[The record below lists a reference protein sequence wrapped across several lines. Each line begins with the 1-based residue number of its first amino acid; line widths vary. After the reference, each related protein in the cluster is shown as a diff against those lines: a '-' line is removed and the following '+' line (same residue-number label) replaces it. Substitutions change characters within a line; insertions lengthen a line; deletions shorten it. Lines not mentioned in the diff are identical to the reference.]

1 MRISSLAKQA
11 AAIVTIA
18 LLIAP
23 SSSYAAVRLGM
34 HMDFVLSSGATVRV
48 FPAADTAGVAGERPA
63 WQPAPAASTSVA
75 PAQQNLCTRVDTAI
89 TQVNAGTSRAAQ
101 FQRVAQLAELNAG
114 ARPSWLRS
122 TSALRSV
129 VGSTAVRAMTKPSSW
144 YYLPTAPRLSFREGK
159 PEAMFVN
166 FITDETTE
174 QGGAEGGL
182 FHLMVTYGL
191 TQAEETE
198 LRTELQKVVEGAV
211 LRGQVDL
218 LPSGNNQNFIVTS
231 GTLSDT
237 GFAPAG
243 VLTSGFAPTLPGG
256 KAAMAGRLSAQGA
269 QLLAKTFDNA
279 NGTSDLSVT
288 FVYDYIA
295 KTRAFTGEVT
305 IDLDQVNEVTNCFR
319 QNRVT
324 NRRRSGIFGLSTE
337 PAMVT
342 DEQWKEDYDILRT
355 VGAVQ
360 TRFDVN
366 MPEVDVSTI
375 ESALMQTAMESF
387 LNMQRQFQTTPVEM
401 PAADE
406 DEDNDTASVP
416 QVDNY
421 RVYRASK
428 KTRRMTGRLTYRVT
442 KELAVYRNHVITG
455 NMGAEL
461 RRYRDGVFSSVLLND
476 PFFKRGELLV
486 SIDPEAFPLFETQQ
500 INNATVMINVPLA
513 GSTPFTDQAAFFAR
527 DVVGAADAFKTFT
540 FATNGRGSPD
550 PACIVKYKAS
560 WSLRGGGQWPRTPA
574 EVCSNQLAITLTPP
588 LAPRT
593 IDVEADLGELESV
606 GIRAADVVLRHTRY
620 GRPTDETVKFRV
632 AEGVGY
638 RSATLFIDKSES
650 APLPPVEYSIV
661 FTHKDAG
668 PLPATPFRRL
678 DGDFVIANVS
688 GLPATYLRDISG
700 TVEAIRSFLE

>member
-1 MRISSLAKQA
+1 MRVSNWARC
-11 AAIVTIA
+11 AIRIAPIA
-18 LLIAP
+18 LLLAP
-23 SSSYAAVRLGM
+23 VYADAAVRLGM
-34 HMDFVLSSGATVRV
+34 HMDFVLSTGATVRV
-48 FPAADTAGVAGERPA
+48 FPAADTAGVAGERAA
-63 WQPAPAASTSVA
+63 WQPAPASTTSTA
-75 PAQQNLCTRVDTAI
+75 LATQNMCTRVDAAANQI
-89 TQVNAGTSRAAQ
+89 NAGTSLGAQ
-101 FQRVAQLAELNAG
+101 FQKVAQMTELTAA
-114 ARPSWLRS
+114 ARPTWLKTP
-122 TSALRSV
+122 TSLRSV
-129 VGSTAVRAMTKPSSW
+129 VGSTGARAMAKPSSW

-166 FITDETTE
+166 FLTDETTD

-191 TQAEETE
+191 TQAEV
-198 LRTELQKVVEGAV
+198 TELQNELRKAVEGAT

-218 LPSGNNQNFIVTS
+218 LPAGNNQNFIVTS

-269 QLLAKTFDNA
+269 QLLATTFDNA

-305 IDLDQVNEVTNCFR
+305 IDLDQVNAVTNCLER
-319 QNRVT
+319 SQQSV
-324 NRRRSGIFGLSTE
+324 RRRSGVFGLSTE
-337 PAMVT
+337 RAMIT
-342 DEQWKEDYDILRT
+342 QQQLEDSYDLLRT
-355 VGAVQ
+355 VGAVE

-387 LNMQRQFQTTPVEM
+387 LNMQRQFQTMPVEM
-401 PAADE
+401 PTADD
-406 DEDNDTASVP
+406 DEEKSATSVP
-416 QVDNY
+416 DVDNY
-421 RVYRASK
+421 RVYEVSK

-461 RRYRDGVFSSVLLND
+461 RKYRDGVFSSVLLND
-476 PFFKRGELLV
+476 PFFKRGELLI
-486 SIDPEAFPLFETQQ
+486 SIDPEAFPLFESQQ
-500 INNATVMINVPLA
+500 INNATVMINVPIS

-540 FATNGRGSPD
+540 FATNGKGSPD
-550 PACIVKYKAS
+550 TNCIVKYKAS

-620 GRPTDETVKFRV
+620 GQQTNETVKFRV

-668 PLPATPFRRL
+668 PLPQTPWRRL
-678 DGDFVIANVS
+678 EGDFVIANVS
-688 GLPATYLRDISG
+688 GLPASYLSDISG